1 MFMEFM
7 QMMVKYYLKAKKI
20 LHKKREKKISLFVHF
35 ST

>member
-20 LHKKREKKISLFVHF
+20 LHKNARKKSRIFVHF
-35 ST
+35 SY